1 MVNLCQ
7 SFFNFIIKP
16 DEIVVVLKL
25 DVVLVR
31 KVVVE
36 AMDKVVVVDGA
47 LAPQL
52 LNWTSRSLVL
62 EINRLAI
69 AIEAIPVN
77 GSPVNVSHRSILLWA
92 DFNTVVLHVK
102 VSGHNCAADLNSLF
116 LAQASANNVL
126 RSWEET

>member
-52 LNWTSRSLVL
+52 LN
-62 EINRLAI
+62 
-69 AIEAIPVN
+69 
-77 GSPVNVSHRSILLWA
+77 
-92 DFNTVVLHVK
+92 
-102 VSGHNCAADLNSLF
+102 
-116 LAQASANNVL
+116 
-126 RSWEET
+126 